1 MARPHAFVTYTI
13 EDAKGARSVT
23 QINFPVTQASNT
35 AINALKDAAGAGAA
49 LIDALIQG
57 KVVSAGVGIAID
69 LTGVTIK
76 ATPTAISDVEEG
88 ARFLFNA
95 ASGSTPGFRI
105 ASFDE
110 DFILSGTQQVDLDAT
125 EVDDFVTFIVTGHTL
140 SGVTVT
146 PSDDGGSDI
155 TSIASARES
164 FQSSR

>member
-1 MARPHAFVTYTI
+1 MRPHAFVTYTI
-13 EDAKGARSVT
+13 EDAKGARSVS
-23 QINFPVTQASNT
+23 QFNFPVTQASNT
-35 AINALKDAAGAGAA
+35 GINALKDAAGAGAA
-49 LIDALIQG
+49 LVDALIKG

-76 ATPTAISDVEEG
+76 ATPTADSDVEEG
-88 ARFLFNA
+88 ARFIFNA
-95 ASGSTPGFRI
+95 ASGSSPSFRL

-110 DFILSGTQQVDLDAT
+110 DFILAGTQTVDLEDTDVDAL
-125 EVDDFVTFIVTGHTL
+125 VDFIVSGHTL

>member
-1 MARPHAFVTYTI
+1 MATPHAFVTYTV
-13 EDAKGARSVT
+13 EDAKGAHSVT

-49 LIDALIQG
+49 LIDALLKG
-57 KVVSAGVGIAID
+57 KVISAGVGIAID

-76 ATPTAISDVEEG
+76 STPTADSDVEEG
-88 ARFLFNA
+88 ARFIFNA
-95 ASGSTPGFRI
+95 AAGSSPKFRL

-110 DFILSGTQQVDLDAT
+110 DFILSGTQTVDLEDAD
-125 EVDDFVTFIVTGHTL
+125 VDALVDFIVSGHTL

-146 PSDDGGSDI
+146 PSDERGSDI

-164 FQSSR
+164 FEKSR